1 MTPSEL
7 TYRQRILAVQRF
19 IQEHLDEE
27 LSLERLARVAH
38 FSPFHFHR
46 IFKALVGEGV
56 YEYVRRLRLQSA
68 AYALQSSHRSVIQ
81 IALDAGYGTHEAFTR
96 AFRQQFGVSP
106 TQFRNGQHPST
117 SKKEIDTMTVLA
129 NPPSVTIEQVPA
141 RRVAFLRHLGPYK
154 EVGPTFDRLLN
165 WARSRGLMR
174 SDTVVLSVSY
184 DDPEITPPDK
194 IRCDCCVTVDESFQ
208 PEGEIGVQTIE
219 GGEYAVVHHRGPH
232 AQLHDVMRWL
242 FGVWLPGSGR
252 EPRHAPL
259 YSICNDNPETTPP
272 EQFRIDI
279 YVPLEPRIR

>member
-38 FSPFHFHR
+38 FSPYHFHR

-56 YEYVRRLRLQSA
+56 YEHVRRLRLETA
-68 AYALQSSHRSVIQ
+68 AQALRSSDRSVLR
-81 IALDAGYGTHEAFTR
+81 IALDSGYGTHEAFTR

-106 TQFRNGQHPST
+106 TRFRNGRQPT
-117 SKKEIDTMTVLA
+117 SRKKETQPMTALA
-129 NPPSVTIEQVPA
+129 STPAVSIEQVPS

-154 EVGPTFDRLLN
+154 EVGPTFDRLLG
-165 WARSRGLMR
+165 WARPRGLMR
-174 SDTVVLSVSY
+174 PGTDVLSISH
-184 DDPEITPPDK
+184 DDPEVTPADK
-194 IRCDCCVTVDESFQ
+194 IRCDCCITVGESFQ
-208 PEGEIGVQTIE
+208 PQDDVGVQTIE
-219 GGEYAVVHHRGPH
+219 GGEYAIVHHRGPSSD
-232 AQLHDVMRWL
+232 LHDVMRWL
-242 FGVWLPGSGR
+242 FGVWLPSSGR

-259 YSICNDNPETTPP
+259 YSICNDNPETMPP

-279 YVPLEPRIR
+279 YVPLES